1 MLKHYKSTPNYW
13 QHITQPLEQKLLDM
27 GCKIQQMKE
36 KFGEL
41 RVYWSVEDW
50 DVREEADK
58 LVEQVKQAAEEVGQ
72 VATAND
78 YDYDGAKL
86 AFEASMKMP
95 LLS

>member
-1 MLKHYKSTPNYW
+1 MESQDNAN
-13 QHITQPLEQKLLDM
+13 
-27 GCKIQQMKE
+27 KI
-36 KFGEL
+36 
-41 RVYWSVEDW
+41 DNHAP
-50 DVREEADK
+50 DADK
-58 LVEQVKQAAEEVGQ
+58 LVEQVEQAAEEVGQ